1 MNEAA
6 ARLAR
11 VVKQATAART
21 SALNLRPRF
30 LQRVNLAIDP
40 EAPILHARPSLDP
53 FCMTRGEFAR

>member
-1 MNEAA
+1 
-6 ARLAR
+6 LAR